1 MSFTLP
7 AMPNKKAVPI
17 KGPVKHNRDER
28 VTVVLSPDELARLT
42 GAAEQQGI
50 SRSDVLRRAI
60 REYPLPDAGTTRR
73 A

>member
-1 MSFTLP
+1 
-7 AMPNKKAVPI
+7 MPKPKAKTAKP
-17 KGPVKHNRDER
+17 PRHER
-28 VTVVLSPDELARLT
+28 VTVLVNASELARLD

-60 REYPLPDAGTTRR
+60 LEYPLPTTSRR